1 MTILIVNT
9 YYTYQE
15 LINILVNDQSI
26 NKSLNFQ
33 AIF

>member
-26 NKSLNFQ
+26 NKSLNF
-33 AIF
+33 